1 MAEFSAWF
9 SAWFDPNRLG
19 DLVLLWGG
27 RLLAALA
34 IFFVGRVLMRAVSN
48 WATAALQRVGLDN
61 TLSRFLG
68 NLLNMVLLVF
78 LALTALSALG
88 VPTLNFVAILGAAGV
103 AVGLALKDS
112 LSNFASG
119 VMLVFFRPFKV
130 GDHIE
135 AAGVAGT
142 VERIGIFDVV
152 LKTPD
157 NRVINVPNSLVYG
170 GTITNYNAESMRRID
185 LAIAIAYDADIQQA
199 KSVIAAVVAAD
210 TRVARQPAPDI
221 AVQDLAPNSVTI
233 AVRVWVESKS
243 FGAVRSDLLERIKRA
258 IDKYGLSIP
267 AAQRATPPVTLTAS
281 K

>member
-1 MAEFSAWF
+1 MADLAAWF
-9 SAWFDPNRLG
+9 SSWLDTRSLG
-19 DLVLLWGG
+19 DALLLWGG
-27 RLLAALA
+27 RVVAALA
-34 IFFVGRVLMRAVSN
+34 IFFLGRLLLRAVSN
-48 WATAALQRVGLDN
+48 WATAALLRVGLDS
-61 TLSRFLG
+61 TLARFLG
-68 NLLNMVLLVF
+68 NLLNIVLLVF
-78 LALTALSALG
+78 LVLTALGALG
-88 VPTLNFVAILGAAGV
+88 VQTLNFVALLGAAGV
-103 AVGLALKDS
+103 AIGLALKDS

-135 AAGVAGT
+135 AAGVAGA

-157 NRVINVPNSLVYG
+157 NRVINVPNRLVYG

-185 LAIAIAYDADIQQA
+185 LTIPIAYDADIPQA
-199 KSVIAAVVAAD
+199 KSVIAAVVAAEA
-210 TRVARQPAPDI
+210 RVAQQPAPEI
-221 AVQDLAPNSVTI
+221 AVQDLAPTAVVI
-233 AVRVWVESKS
+233 AVRVWTESKNY
-243 FGAVRSDLLERIKRA
+243 GVVRSDLLERIKRA